1 MRGLAFAL
9 VFTSAFVHA
18 TWNTAIRGLKGNT
31 PVLVFAHF
39 IGTVMSFPVVVYL
52 DGDFYHTMVAAHVG
66 WIYLASSIV
75 HALYIILLST
85 AYIYGDVGLVYP
97 LARGTAIVL
106 STWGS
111 QAFTEGEGLNS
122 AELGGVAVV
131 VLGIFGL
138 FIDASRNAM
147 SKVPVVAYA
156 AVPASEQGENNG
168 GDVELVPAVVLE
180 PPEGADDEVACNIPQ
195 AESQTASESSAVRQ
209 LLVSIGLALCVGC
222 CTASYSILDSL
233 GVQQAPALTWSFAM
247 NALSIGMLLPFLLLF
262 YKDMATEAITDHWK
276 VIIMIAPFTV
286 GAYLIVLFVFSFPDV
301 NVALV
306 VTLREFAVLVGAT
319 FGVLFL
325 GERCT
330 ILKFAS
336 ILCMLAGMLVI
347 KVA

>member
-147 SKVPVVAYA
+147 SKVP
-156 AVPASEQGENNG
+156 
-168 GDVELVPAVVLE
+168 
-180 PPEGADDEVACNIPQ
+180 
-195 AESQTASESSAVRQ
+195 